1 MEIVDFRAEYAGAFD
16 SLNREWLEKYFWVE
30 DVDKVVL
37 ANPESEII
45 AHGGHILFALDR
57 DVAVGTVA
65 LKHHGNG
72 RFELTKMA
80 VTEAFQG
87 RGLGRALLSAA
98 IARFQEIEG
107 ASLFLETNSRLQTA
121 ISLYESA
128 GFEHARHPSGTE
140 YARADTYMVY
150 LAGDN

>member
-1 MEIVDFRAEYAGAFD
+1 MEIVDFRAEYAGAFE

-30 DVDKVVL
+30 EVDKVLL
-37 ANPESEII
+37 ANPETELI
-45 AHGGHILFALDR
+45 AHGGHILFVLDR

-80 VTEAFQG
+80 VTEAYQG

-98 IARFQEIEG
+98 VERFGKIEG

-121 ISLYESA
+121 INLYESA
-128 GFEHARHPSGTE
+128 GFEHARHPSGSE
-140 YARADTYMVY
+140 YERADTYMVY
-150 LAGDN
+150 QAGDN